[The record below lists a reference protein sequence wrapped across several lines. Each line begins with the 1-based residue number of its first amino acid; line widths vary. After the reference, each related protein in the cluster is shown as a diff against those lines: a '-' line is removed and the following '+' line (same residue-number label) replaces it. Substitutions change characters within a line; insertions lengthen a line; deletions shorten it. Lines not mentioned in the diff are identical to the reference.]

1 MKYLIVALGN
11 IGIEYENTRHNIGF
25 KIADEMAKNQGVS
38 FELKRLAFYT
48 QFRLKNKKIHVIKPS
63 TYMNLSGNAL
73 RYWIRELKIDIEKVL
88 VLVDDKDLPF
98 GKIRLK
104 TKGSAGGHNGL
115 KHIETILGNQQYNRL
130 RFGIGNNFSRGKQI
144 QYVLG
149 NWTTKEQEELPSY
162 IQDAINGIENFVHL
176 GMAKAM
182 ELTNQNKK

>member
-1 MKYLIVALGN
+1 MRKYLIVALGN

-25 KIADEMAKNQGVS
+25 NIADEMIKKEGAS
-38 FELKRLAFYT
+38 FELKRLAFYSE
-48 QFRLKNKKIHVIKPS
+48 FRLKNKKIHVIKPT

-73 RYWIRELKIDIEKVL
+73 RYWMQELKIDIENVI

-98 GKIRLK
+98 GKIRLR

-115 KHIETILGNQQYNRL
+115 KNIELVLGNQNYNRL

-144 QYVLG
+144 DYVLG
-149 NWTTKEQEELPSY
+149 AWTKEEQEALASY
-162 IQDAINGIENFVHL
+162 IQDAIIAIEDYVHL

-182 ELTNQNKK
+182 ETSNKK

>member
-11 IGIEYENTRHNIGF
+11 IGIEYENTRHNVGC
-25 KIADEMAKNQGVS
+25 KIADEMAQKEGAS

-48 QFRLKNKKIHVIKPS
+48 EFRLKNKKIHLIKP
-63 TYMNLSGNAL
+63 TTFMNLSGNAI
-73 RYWIRELKIDIEKVL
+73 RYWMNELEIDIANVL

-115 KHIETILGNQQYNRL
+115 KNIELVLGSPNYNRL
-130 RFGIGNNFSRGKQI
+130 RFGIGDNFSKGKQI
-144 QYVLG
+144 DYVLG
-149 NWTTKEQEELPSY
+149 NWTSKEKEELPSY
-162 IQDAINGIENFVHL
+162 MAEAIQAIENYVHL

-182 ELTNQNKK
+182 EDNN

>member
-25 KIADEMAKNQGVS
+25 RIADEMAKKQGVS

-48 QFRLKNKKIHVIKPS
+48 QFRLKNKKIHLIKPT

-73 RYWIRELKIDIEKVL
+73 QYWMQELKIDIDQIL

-115 KHIETILGNQQYNRL
+115 KNIELVLGNPQYNRL
-130 RFGIGNNFSRGKQI
+130 RFGIGNNFSRGKQVD
-144 QYVLG
+144 YVLG
-149 NWTTKEQEELPSY
+149 NWDSKEQEELASY
-162 IQDAINGIENFVHL
+162 IQDAISSIENFAHL
-176 GMAKAM
+176 GMTKAM
-182 ELTNQNKK
+182 ELTN

>member
-25 KIADEMAKNQGVS
+25 KIADEMAKKKGVS

-48 QFRLKNKKIHVIKPS
+48 QFRLKNKKIHLIKPS

-73 RYWIRELKIDIEKVL
+73 RYWMQELKIDIDKVL

-115 KHIETILGNQQYNRL
+115 KNIELVLGNPQYNRL
-130 RFGIGNNFSRGKQI
+130 RFGIGNNFNRGKQI
-144 QYVLG
+144 DYVLG
-149 NWTTKEQEELPSY
+149 NWDSKEQEELASY
-162 IQDAINGIENFVHL
+162 VQDAVSSIENFAHL

-182 ELTNQNKK
+182 ELTN

>member
-25 KIADEMAKNQGVS
+25 KIADEMAEKQGVS

-48 QFRLKNKKIHVIKPS
+48 QFRLKNKKIHLIKPS

-73 RYWIRELKIDIEKVL
+73 RYWMQELKIDIDKVL

-115 KHIETILGNQQYNRL
+115 KNIELVLGNQEYNRL
-130 RFGIGNNFSRGKQI
+130 RFGIGNDFNRGKQI
-144 QYVLG
+144 EYVLG
-149 NWTTKEQEELPSY
+149 NWSKQEQEELASY
-162 IQDAINGIENFVHL
+162 MADAISGIENFVHL
-176 GMAKAM
+176 GMSKAM
-182 ELTNQNKK
+182 ELTN